1 MLRPIEAIMAEFQG
15 RSRRDMAERIQKLE
29 YLAALQKLQ
38 MQTEAELRAAG
49 MTDAQLSDAVR
60 LK

>member
-1 MLRPIEAIMAEFQG
+1 MAEFQG

-49 MTDAQLSDAVR
+49 MTDAQLSDVVQLTR
-60 LK
+60 K